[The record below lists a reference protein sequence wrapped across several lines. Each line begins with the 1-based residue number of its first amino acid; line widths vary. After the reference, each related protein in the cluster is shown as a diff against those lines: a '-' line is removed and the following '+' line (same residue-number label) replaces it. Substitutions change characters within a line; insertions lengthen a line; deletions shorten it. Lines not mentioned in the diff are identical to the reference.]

1 MADHK
6 TTKLSYSNSNLKPV
20 HSWIISNH
28 NIIADVI
35 LTSKCIFYVKKIWN
49 LSMRKTVISSSNR
62 PWLTS
67 TLNYSYLWCNEEI
80 WGVVYVVY

>member
-28 NIIADVI
+28 IIIADVI
-35 LTSKCIFYVKKIWN
+35 LTNIKMYFLCQKNMKSVHA
-49 LSMRKTVISSSNR
+49 
-62 PWLTS
+62 
-67 TLNYSYLWCNEEI
+67 
-80 WGVVYVVY
+80 